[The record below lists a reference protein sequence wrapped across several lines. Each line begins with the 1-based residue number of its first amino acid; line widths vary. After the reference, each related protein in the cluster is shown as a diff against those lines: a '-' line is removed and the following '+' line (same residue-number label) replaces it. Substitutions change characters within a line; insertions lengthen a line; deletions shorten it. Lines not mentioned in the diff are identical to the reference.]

1 MVKVVVGRSKTVIA
15 LEDRADFSSSLR
27 GLIIALMNH
36 MRLIAALLVIAIT
49 SGCVTTVGRR
59 VGAVSVGALSVGL
72 IAGGVAASHA
82 SDPSSHTS
90 EAPGLA
96 VDIFAAA
103 ITVALVTGIVALGV
117 EMSSAPVA
125 IVPTQIGVAPPCD
138 PRAEQL
144 TRDAPRLGQCGAV
157 KSFGESR

>member
-1 MVKVVVGRSKTVIA
+1 
-15 LEDRADFSSSLR
+15 
-27 GLIIALMNH
+27 

-72 IAGGVAASHA
+72 VAGVVAASHP

-96 VDIFAAA
+96 ADIFLAA
-103 ITVALVTGIVALGV
+103 IAVALVTGVVAIGV
-117 EMSSAPVA
+117 EMSSSPPVA
-125 IVPTQIGVAPPCD
+125 IATTQIGVATPCD

-144 TRDAPRLGQCGAV
+144 VRDAQRAARLGQCGAV
-157 KSFGESR
+157 KSFGERVREIDSGCYAVEFVAIQCRTQ